1 MDVRIKSGHDE
12 GEGREEQRDRFH
24 FPLAPCRRGRRCA
37 AMEQGGAIE
46 FGGRARYQTPMSTVA
61 DNITVSR
68 LGGASAESQHAKALR
83 LWLGLVA
90 LLIVA
95 MILVGG
101 ATRLTDSGLS
111 ITEWKPVT
119 GVIPPLSDSAW
130 QEAFDAYQKIPEY
143 LEIKRGMSLGQYKT
157 IYWWE
162 WSHRFLGRLI
172 GVVFLVPF
180 LAFWAAGYI

>member
-1 MDVRIKSGHDE
+1 MG
-12 GEGREEQRDRFH
+12 
-24 FPLAPCRRGRRCA
+24 
-37 AMEQGGAIE
+37 QGGAIE
-46 FGGRARYQTPMSTVA
+46 FDGAPRYQTGMTMATQSFEARLEKAPA
-61 DNITVSR
+61 DARRSR
-68 LGGASAESQHAKALR
+68 ALR

-119 GVIPPLSDSAW
+119 GVIPPFSERAW

-143 LEIKRGMSLGQYKT
+143 LELKRGMSLEEFKT

-162 WSHRFLGRLI
+162 WGHRFLGRLI
-172 GVVFLVPF
+172 GVAV
-180 LAFWAAGYI
+180 AQGCAASPAGATSANGVTCSANEAVMPRNAA